1 MAASRNS
8 IISANSRQ
16 VVGKSPI
23 TSGLA
28 MTYRRLTSKYGV
40 EDRTY
45 SSWIGF
51 VALRTAGANS
61 QGYDADRNAW
71 KVGFTSRIR
80 AADNSPTPQLKPGDQ
95 ITDDSGTVWNVEGV
109 LSSGPGTIAYSVK
122 RDRSLMGDMDRKGGG

>member
-1 MAASRNS
+1 MSISRNS
-8 IISANSRQ
+8 IIAANSRQ

-23 TSGLA
+23 TSGVT

-45 SSWIGF
+45 GSWIGF

-61 QGYDADRNAW
+61 ESFDADRNAW
-71 KVGFTSRIR
+71 KVAFTSRIR
-80 AADNSPTPQLKPGDQ
+80 TPDNNPTPQLKQGDQ
-95 ITDDSGTVWNVEGV
+95 ITDDIGIVWNVEGI

-122 RDRSLMGDMDRKGGG
+122 RDRSLMADMDRKGGA